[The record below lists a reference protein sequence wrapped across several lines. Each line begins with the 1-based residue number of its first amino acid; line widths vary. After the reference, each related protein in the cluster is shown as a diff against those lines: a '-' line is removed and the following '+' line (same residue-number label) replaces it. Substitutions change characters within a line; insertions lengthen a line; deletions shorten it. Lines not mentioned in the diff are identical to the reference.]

1 MEVASGFRYL
11 ACFLLLGLVP
21 SCLAQEARIRVING
35 TNGRPLPNFAASI
48 SFLYDKNY
56 DKEIPANYNAS
67 LRLETDGNGQA
78 YFKIPQ
84 PPPMHFAAQVTVDW
98 SHWDCGGCA
107 ILASTDDLAK
117 KGIVMPVATKDANKF
132 ALYKAAPGEI
142 LVIVRPLSFFE
153 RFLYQL
159 MKE

>member
-1 MEVASGFRYL
+1 MRNQNKI
-11 ACFLLLGLVP
+11 LLLLVAMTTCVP
-21 SCLAQEARIRVING
+21 SCMAQEARIRVING
-35 TNGRPLPNFAASI
+35 TNGRPLPNFAATI

-56 DKEIPANYNAS
+56 DKEIPPNYSAS
-67 LRLETDGNGQA
+67 SKLETDGNGQA

-84 PPPMHFAAQVTVDW
+84 PPPMRFAAQVTVDW
-98 SHWDCGGCA
+98 SHWDCGGSL

-117 KGIVMPVATKDANKF
+117 KGIVMPVSKKDAEKF
-132 ALYKAAPGEI
+132 APYKAAPGEI

-159 MKE
+159 MKD